1 MLTCRLS
8 RDDWTISNLSK
19 AEGLTVGLTLLLSS
33 STSDADGEEVILHLL
48 ALSLLVKSLGA
59 GLCGR

>member
-1 MLTCRLS
+1 MLTCRFS

-19 AEGLTVGLTLLLSS
+19 AEGLTVGITLLLSS
-33 STSDADGEEVILHLL
+33 STSAADGEQVILLLL

-59 GLCGR
+59 GLCGG